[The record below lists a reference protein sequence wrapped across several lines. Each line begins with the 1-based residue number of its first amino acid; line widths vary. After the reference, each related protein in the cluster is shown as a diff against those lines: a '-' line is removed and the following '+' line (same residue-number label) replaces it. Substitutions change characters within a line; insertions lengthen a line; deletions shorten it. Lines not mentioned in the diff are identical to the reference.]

1 MDKIILE
8 FLFVTFSQ
16 VYLRRFSRVSLDTK
30 VIRNYCDSN
39 YLKCSWEIFRIE
51 VNLFHYFSIFQILK
65 YWNCSL
71 LKISLHCINVLIFLS
86 FSVTLIIVFAITYKV
101 YKYRRS
107 RQFQEETQPL
117 TTTPKTQIYQGL

>member
-16 VYLRRFSRVSLDTK
+16 VSPYRTFSRVSLGK
-30 VIRNYCDSN
+30 VIRNYSDSN
-39 YLKCSWEIFRIE
+39 YLKCMWEIFRIE